1 MKRSPGVALS
11 LLVFL
16 LATAMWA
23 AGRKSILLTI
33 SGMHCSSC
41 AEGIES
47 VLKRVPGVT
56 KASVSYEHH
65 QARVEYDSG
74 KTDPARLVRAV
85 ERLGYKAAVSK

>member
-1 MKRSPGVALS
+1 M
-11 LLVFL
+11 
-16 LATAMWA
+16 
-23 AGRKSILLTI
+23 
-33 SGMHCSSC
+33 
-41 AEGIES
+41 
-47 VLKRVPGVT
+47 LKRVPGVT